1 MRRWWNQ
8 SKKSRWL
15 IAVHFIG
22 IYEMSNISGTSTFLW
37 NFAIPLPATQP
48 LLFSDV
54 APVALLMPL
63 SVSDV
68 CVVRWEGEGGP
79 SPLGQRAMPFPS
91 PPFPHLWRH
100 SGLRTPTPFK
110 APMSDFN
117 SDKILP
123 YHSPHFS
130 PLFLYH
136 KDVSISKFVS
146 IWTCD
151 LLGYYLELSKPG
163 NSKFQ
168 CECNFLNFS
177 PPLNFYSLPHSVLAS
192 SLPLLPWS
200 YPPWL
205 SFIAETS
212 SVEIGKRKS
221 EEGVIGSVCIP
232 GLPLNLWSTDPQVQQ
247 LRSYL

>member
-1 MRRWWNQ
+1 MRRWCNR
-8 SKKSRWL
+8 SKKLRWL

-22 IYEMSNISGTSTFLW
+22 IYEMSNISGMPTFLR

-68 CVVRWEGEGGP
+68 CVVRWEGGREEKGP
-79 SPLGQRAMPFPS
+79 SPLGQRAMPFHS
-91 PPFPHLWRH
+91 PLFPHLWRH
-100 SGLRTPTPFK
+100 SGLRTPIPFK
-110 APMSDFN
+110 APMSDFK

-123 YHSPHFS
+123 FDSPHFS

-146 IWTCD
+146 IWICD
-151 LLGYYLELSKPG
+151 LLGCKLELSKPG
-163 NSKFQ
+163 DSKFQ

-177 PPLNFYSLPHSVLAS
+177 PPFNFYSLPHSMLAS

-212 SVEIGKRKS
+212 SVEIGKKKS
-221 EEGVIGSVCIP
+221 EEEVIGSVCIP
-232 GLPLNLWSTDPQVQQ
+232 GLPLNLWSTVPQ
-247 LRSYL
+247 L